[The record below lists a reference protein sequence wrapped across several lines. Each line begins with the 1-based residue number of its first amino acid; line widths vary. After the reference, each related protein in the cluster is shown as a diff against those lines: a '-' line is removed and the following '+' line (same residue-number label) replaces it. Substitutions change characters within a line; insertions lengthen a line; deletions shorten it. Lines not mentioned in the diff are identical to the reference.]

1 MVCFNKKVNKF
12 LLFGWKRKR
21 RVKRDFWETVHLPLP
36 KANINTYFS
45 LRAKWW
51 LRGRV
56 GGQFPRNLI
65 WCRSCCVPRHNSTHD
80 WDFGEDNAAASSEG
94 IFFTKTSPMS
104 QWEGD
109 NAFRSWFLCLTILGL
124 RLFLPF
130 STSYWLF
137 AVLQQIAS
145 LFEDHSVKRK
155 QSR

>member
-21 RVKRDFWETVHLPLP
+21 RVKRDFWETAHLPLP

-109 NAFRSWFLCLTILGL
+109 NAFRTWFLCLTILGL
-124 RLFLPF
+124 PLFLPF

-145 LFEDHSVKRK
+145 LFEDHSVKTK
-155 QSR
+155 QIR

>member
-21 RVKRDFWETVHLPLP
+21 RVKRDFWQTAHLPLP

-80 WDFGEDNAAASSEG
+80 WELGEDNAAASSEG
-94 IFFTKTSPMS
+94 IFTSPMS

-130 STSYWLF
+130 STSYWLS

-145 LFEDHSVKRK
+145 LFEDHSVKTK
-155 QSR
+155 QIR

>member
-1 MVCFNKKVNKF
+1 MCFNKKVVNF

-21 RVKRDFWETVHLPLP
+21 RVKRGFWETVHLPLP

-45 LRAKWW
+45 LGAKWW

-56 GGQFPRNLI
+56 GGQFPGNLN
-65 WCRSCCVPRHNSTHD
+65 WSTCVPQHNSTHD

-104 QWEGD
+104 EWEGD
-109 NAFRSWFLCLTILGL
+109 NAFRSRFLCLTILGL

-145 LFEDHSVKRK
+145 PFEDHSVKRK